1 MDKLIRDSKAA
12 FIIAMALTIWV
23 CAPGAALAGPA
34 YDTYGTV
41 TFDGIKTDVNE
52 YTGGVSSGSLDLQWF
67 NDHESKNFRYAD
79 NVKNALLW
87 EINESS
93 DSPTVWSLNVFF
105 EVPTD
110 ARRMIWDNDCTWVKA
125 GIDGTTNCQ
134 KLMELPN
141 GEAILDAYADGS
153 HHTHNG
159 TNEAKMSYSTQT
171 GSEKF
176 SIGEGEAANNWFGL
190 QKWQDEDEN
199 VKDDGSWL
207 TSREYLIENEFCD
220 TTFCDAWDSSFSVEL
235 LFLFNTQAGA
245 QNKIESLTD
254 ESVNYAMRLHLSDE
268 ANGIDSVTV
277 PEPGPGILLI
287 LGLAGLGFARRK
299 AQ

>member
-1 MDKLIRDSKAA
+1 
-12 FIIAMALTIWV
+12 
-23 CAPGAALAGPA
+23 
-34 YDTYGTV
+34 
-41 TFDGIKTDVNE
+41 
-52 YTGGVSSGSLDLQWF
+52 
-67 NDHESKNFRYAD
+67 
-79 NVKNALLW
+79 
-87 EINESS
+87 
-93 DSPTVWSLNVFF
+93 
-105 EVPTD
+105 
-110 ARRMIWDNDCTWVKA
+110 
-125 GIDGTTNCQ
+125 
-134 KLMELPN
+134 
-141 GEAILDAYADGS
+141 
-153 HHTHNG
+153 
-159 TNEAKMSYSTQT
+159 MSYSTQT
-171 GSEKF
+171 GSEEF

-207 TSREYLIENEFCD
+207 TSREYLIENELCD

-245 QNKIESLTD
+245 QNKINSLTD